1 MAAKSSKTAKKKV
14 PARKPAPKKK
24 NAAAVKKAVKPV
36 KPVRAKV
43 PAKKA
48 VAKKPAAKKPAAPAR
63 KARPVVKAKPVI
75 AAVKKAPVERASS
88 SKPII
93 RTGPSRPPTS
103 FGKSPFGPLGRGPQ
117 PAPKATKEKP
127 LTKTEIGFF
136 KDLLLKLRDRVIDEI
151 SFLANDNLNRSAKD
165 SSGDLSSYSF
175 HMADQGT
182 DNFDRE
188 FAASLLNNEHDVL
201 YEIEEALRRIEQG
214 TYGICE
220 MSEKP
225 IERERL
231 KVIPFAR
238 YCVAVQSEM
247 ERGKPR
253 FRPFRRTSIQ
263 TAESSTT

>member
-1 MAAKSSKTAKKKV
+1 MAAKKKV
-14 PARKPAPKKK
+14 VKAKAKPATKSKVKSAPKAKPAARKPVIAK
-24 NAAAVKKAVKPV
+24 AAKPAV
-36 KPVRAKV
+36 
-43 PAKKA
+43 KA
-48 VAKKPAAKKPAAPAR
+48 VAKPATKPALVSKKPAL
-63 KARPVVKAKPVI
+63 ARPGLQPVRPVFIPHASKGPKP
-75 AAVKKAPVERASS
+75 
-88 SKPII
+88 
-93 RTGPSRPPTS
+93 
-103 FGKSPFGPLGRGPQ
+103 
-117 PAPKATKEKP
+117 KP
-127 LTKTEIGFF
+127 LTAKDLAFY
-136 KDLLLKLRDRVIDEI
+136 KDLLLKLRDRIIDEI
-151 SFLANDNLNRSAKD
+151 SFLSHDNLNRSQKE
-165 SSGDLSSYSF
+165 SSGDLSSHSF